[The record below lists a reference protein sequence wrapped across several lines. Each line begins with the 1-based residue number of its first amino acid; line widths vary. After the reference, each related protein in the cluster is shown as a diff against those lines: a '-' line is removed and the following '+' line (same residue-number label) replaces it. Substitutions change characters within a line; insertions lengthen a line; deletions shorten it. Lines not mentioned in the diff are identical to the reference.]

1 MYQNVIKRIFDII
14 LCSVALV
21 VLSPVFLIAAI
32 GIKLSSPGS
41 VFYYSDRA
49 GKDGK
54 QFHFYKFR
62 SMHNTDNNK
71 HLCVADAERL
81 FPFGKLIRRTKIDE
95 LPQLINV
102 IKGDMSIVGP
112 RPMTLESKMYTGD
125 FAAVKDVRP
134 GLTSPASLYDYIVGD
149 KYTDND
155 AYKAEVYPVKQKLE
169 LYYVNHISFLYDVS
183 LVFRTMGLIIAV
195 IFGKKEF
202 SDIPELKKANIKT
215 GSEQNAQ
222 DENAVDFSKVK
233 VLLLDGGARQTLTI
247 LHGLKEVGC
256 HVTVLCSSKND
267 VCYNSKLP
275 DRKILNYDA
284 AGSYDGF
291 EDAVLELVATGDFD
305 VLFPVAEITTNKVTL
320 HEDELKKNVKIACAP
335 REAYI
340 QAFNKQNTFEKAMDI
355 GIPCPYTRRNN
366 QSVEDY
372 LSKAKFPVIIKP
384 RQGLGSIGFH
394 KFETE
399 EEFREAL
406 ENKSFDPDEYVI
418 QEFVEFDNRI
428 GTYAILD
435 KYGDVKM
442 SMAQNVLR
450 WYPLDAGTAVLV
462 QSIDAPEAIQY
473 SKDLLKALGWK
484 GFANCGFMIEKSTG
498 KPKLLEINGRITA
511 NVKISWL
518 CGFNV
523 AKQLLEMALDIPV
536 SEYPDNTKFGMMTRH
551 FQADVLWFLKS
562 PDRFRCEPSWFS
574 WKNAQDLVY
583 WKGDVKPFFSYT
595 FQKLFRYKDAME
607 KRKH

>member
-1 MYQNVIKRIFDII
+1 MYQNFIKRIFDII
-14 LCSVALV
+14 LCSFALI
-21 VLSPVFLIAAI
+21 VLSPVFLITAI
-32 GIKLSSPGS
+32 GIKLSSPGT
-41 VFYYSDRA
+41 VFYYSDRV
-49 GKDGK
+49 GKNGK
-54 QFHFYKFR
+54 PFHFYKFR
-62 SMHNTDNNK
+62 SMHNTDNDK
-71 HLCVADAERL
+71 HMCVADAERL
-81 FPFGKLIRRTKIDE
+81 FAFGKLIRKTKIDE

-112 RPMTLESKMYTGD
+112 RPMTGASLMYTGEYSE
-125 FAAVKDVRP
+125 VKSVRP

-149 KYTDND
+149 TYTDND
-155 AYKAEVYPVKQKLE
+155 KYKAEVYPVKQKLE
-169 LYYVNHISFLYDVS
+169 LYYVRHISLAYDIS

-202 SDIPELKKANIKT
+202 SEIPEMKKINIST
-215 GSEQNAQ
+215 DSQSSEGAF
-222 DENAVDFSKVK
+222 DFSKVR
-233 VLLLDGGARQTLTI
+233 VLLLDGSARQTLTM
-247 LHGLKEVGC
+247 LHGLKEIGC

-275 DRKILNYDA
+275 DKKILNYDA

-291 EDAVLELVATGDFD
+291 EAVVLELVATGDYD
-305 VLFPVAEITTNKVTL
+305 VLFPVAEITTNKVTI
-320 HEDELKKNVKIACAP
+320 HEAEIKQYVKIACAP
-335 REAYI
+335 RESYI

-366 QSVEDY
+366 QSIDDY
-372 LSKAKFPVIIKP
+372 LEKAKFPVIIKP

-406 ENKSFDPDEYVI
+406 NNKSFEPDEYVI

-428 GTYAILD
+428 GTYVIMD
-435 KYGDVKM
+435 KFGDPKM
-442 SMAQNVLR
+442 SMAQDVLR

-462 QSIDAPEAIQY
+462 QSVDAPEAIQY

-523 AKQLLEMALDIPV
+523 AKQLIEMALDLPIT
-536 SEYPDNTKFGMMTRH
+536 EYPDNKKFGMMTRH
-551 FQADVLWFLKS
+551 LQADILWFLKS
-562 PDRFRCEPSWFS
+562 PDRFRCKPSWFS
-574 WKNAQDLVY
+574 WKNTQDLVY
-583 WKGDVKPFFSYT
+583 WKGDVKPFLTYT
-595 FQKLFRYKDAME
+595 FQKVLRYRGDMA

>member
-1 MYQNVIKRIFDII
+1 MYQNVVKRVFDIL
-14 LCSVALV
+14 LCSFALI
-21 VLSPVFLIAAI
+21 VLSPLFLVAAI

-41 VFYYSDRA
+41 VFYYSDRM

-54 QFHFYKFR
+54 PFHFYKFR

-71 HLCVADAERL
+71 HMCVADAERL

-102 IKGDMSIVGP
+102 IKGDMSVVGP
-112 RPMTLESKMYTGD
+112 RPMTLASKMYTGEY
-125 FAAVKDVRP
+125 AEVMNVRP

-149 KYTDND
+149 TYTDNN
-155 AYKAEVYPVKQKLE
+155 AYKEEVYPVKQKLE
-169 LYYVNHISFLYDVS
+169 LYYVRNISFAYDLN
-183 LVFRTMGLIIAV
+183 LVFRTMGLILAV
-195 IFGKKEF
+195 AFGKKKF
-202 SDIPELKKANIKT
+202 ADIPELKKVNINKQHEACET
-215 GSEQNAQ
+215 G
-222 DENAVDFSKVK
+222 DIDFSKVR
-233 VLLLDGGARQTLTI
+233 VLLTDGGARQSLTM
-247 LHGLKEVGC
+247 LHGLKDIGC

-275 DRKILNYDA
+275 DKKILNYDA

-291 EDAVLELVATGDFD
+291 EDAVLELVATGDYD
-305 VLFPVAEITTNKVTL
+305 VLFPVAEITTNKVTI
-320 HEDELKKNVKIACAP
+320 HEDEIKKYVKIACAP
-335 REAYI
+335 RESYI

-372 LSKAKFPVIIKP
+372 LSHAKFPIIIKP

-406 ENKSFDPDEYVI
+406 DNKTFEPDEYVI

-428 GTYAILD
+428 GTYVVMD
-435 KYGDVKM
+435 KAGDAKM
-442 SMAQNVLR
+442 SMAQDVLR

-462 QSIDAPEAIQY
+462 QSVDAPEAIQY

-484 GFANCGFMIEKSTG
+484 GFANCGFMIEKGTG

-511 NVKISWL
+511 NIKVSWL
-518 CGFNV
+518 CGFNI
-523 AKQLLEMALDIPV
+523 ARQLIEMAFDEPIT
-536 SEYPDNTKFGMMTRH
+536 EYPDNTKFGMKTRH

-574 WKNAQDLVY
+574 WKDTQDLVY
-583 WKGDVKPFFSYT
+583 WKGDIKPFVTYT
-595 FQKLFRYKDAME
+595 FQKVLRYREDMS